1 MEEELSHVSH
11 AQLSFI
17 FVEILHKHL
26 KQQQQKKNTTKKQQP
41 QTANEMQKTLLSNCK
56 NVLIK
61 IQQKNE

>member
-26 KQQQQKKNTTKKQQP
+26 KQQHKKKKHDKKTTTTNSKRN
-41 QTANEMQKTLLSNCK
+41 AE
-56 NVLIK
+56 NVIIEL
-61 IQQKNE
+61 

>member
-26 KQQQQKKNTTKKQQP
+26 KQQHKKKTRQKNNNHKQQ
-41 QTANEMQKTLLSNCK
+41 TKCRKRYYRIVKMY
-56 NVLIK
+56 
-61 IQQKNE
+61 